1 VVVCRRSGTSDNTG
15 GSRDAGG
22 LDYTLE
28 RWIRQNDRMVL
39 YGYYLYLRGR
49 RAGTG
54 ALSLPGRGREAKTD
68 A

>member
-1 VVVCRRSGTSDNTG
+1 MPPRVQWSCVAGQGPPITTG

-49 RAGTG
+49 
-54 ALSLPGRGREAKTD
+54 
-68 A
+68 